1 MLEGS
6 EKGTAGSV
14 NPAFTTAS
22 RHAKLRG
29 VSPHTLRHTFASRL
43 AMAGVDIRTIQEL
56 GGWKEIKMVERSAH
70 LSQQHKIDAVEKVIS
85 ALPDENSPTVFTTS
99 KSQSA

>member
-1 MLEGS
+1 
-6 EKGTAGSV
+6 
-14 NPAFTTAS
+14 
-22 RHAKLRG
+22 
-29 VSPHTLRHTFASRL
+29 
-43 AMAGVDIRTIQEL
+43 MAGVDIRTIQEL
-56 GGWKEIKMVERSAH
+56 GGWKEIKMVERYAH